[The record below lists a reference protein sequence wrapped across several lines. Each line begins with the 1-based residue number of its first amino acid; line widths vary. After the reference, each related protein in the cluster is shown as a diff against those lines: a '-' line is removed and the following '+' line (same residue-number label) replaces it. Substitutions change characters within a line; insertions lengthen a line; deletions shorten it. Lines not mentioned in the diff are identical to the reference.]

1 MRQVLAIFRKDVR
14 RQWPRL
20 AGALAL
26 TVLTGCVD
34 SPDPAGGIANLLY
47 LVWTACWVYIGASV
61 IQQESLPG
69 DRQYWLTR
77 PYDWRKL
84 LAAKVLFIILFAALP
99 LIATK
104 AAVLWANGTPPLRYA
119 PAILSR
125 SLAFTG
131 AVGLLAGALAAV
143 TGTLT
148 QFLWGFLALAGL
160 EAAAIALGVNYG
172 GDWGAVAWIRSAMV
186 EMLIAAAGVAVLL
199 LQYRRRRTFVS
210 RAILSVTAL
219 LVASAPFGSV
229 WHGAWRLES
238 TLHQA
243 AGSESLPLTM
253 SFDSAP
259 RPQIRYSEAPLFPGL
274 GREGFYLPIRVSG
287 IPGGSGVLSQRVAV
301 TLQGAGGRRW
311 SSGWRPAGAVIGAG
325 SLADSRLIRADGPA
339 WQYLDVESAAY
350 QAVKDAPVRLHVS
363 IALMLLSAS
372 GTATMQG
379 LSRKTHLSLD
389 GICEAKLIPTFS
401 NDLRGA
407 RGFRNVEAFCAWPQP
422 APERTY
428 VRAASPFGSEDS
440 YGLLTAGPGFFSV
453 EQSAW
458 RREAVVLAVRGTD
471 PRFTIESWR
480 TTAYLERG
488 FDVSGIRLKD
498 YIAPRGYRPPVR
510 TYASN
515 TRNLPERCPPPLAA
529 GCRAGPADG
538 AGGPA
543 RSDL

>member
-219 LVASAPFGSV
+219 LVAVCPV
-229 WHGAWRLES
+229 RKRLARCVASRKRTPPGRRLRVTSRSRCHS
-238 TLHQA
+238 TL
-243 AGSESLPLTM
+243 
-253 SFDSAP
+253 
-259 RPQIRYSEAPLFPGL
+259 RL
-274 GREGFYLPIRVSG
+274 GRR
-287 IPGGSGVLSQRVAV
+287 
-301 TLQGAGGRRW
+301 
-311 SSGWRPAGAVIGAG
+311 
-325 SLADSRLIRADGPA
+325 
-339 WQYLDVESAAY
+339 
-350 QAVKDAPVRLHVS
+350 
-363 IALMLLSAS
+363 S
-372 GTATMQG
+372 GTARRPYFPALAG
-379 LSRKTHLSLD
+379 KGS
-389 GICEAKLIPTFS
+389 I
-401 NDLRGA
+401 
-407 RGFRNVEAFCAWPQP
+407 FRFA
-422 APERTY
+422 
-428 VRAASPFGSEDS
+428 
-440 YGLLTAGPGFFSV
+440 
-453 EQSAW
+453 
-458 RREAVVLAVRGTD
+458 
-471 PRFTIESWR
+471 
-480 TTAYLERG
+480 
-488 FDVSGIRLKD
+488 
-498 YIAPRGYRPPVR
+498 
-510 TYASN
+510 
-515 TRNLPERCPPPLAA
+515 
-529 GCRAGPADG
+529 
-538 AGGPA
+538 
-543 RSDL
+543 